1 LRQSV
6 LSVEALKGLKCFCPH
21 DERDGRLDEMANGRN
36 SKLKTFPLVTVF
48 VGCYNHSRFV
58 EECLDSVRHQTYPN
72 LQVIIFDD
80 CSKDNSVSVIDTWL
94 KKYRLD
100 WQFISHTRN
109 VGICASLNE
118 VLRLARGKYAS
129 MVAADDV
136 WLPDKTA
143 RQVEMMEQLPED
155 VGVLYS
161 DAFQIDENSATL
173 PQMFIEAH
181 RKFVVPSEGFLFD
194 VLWEGNFIPAMT
206 TLIRRECFTQVG
218 TYDEDLCFEDWDI
231 WMRISRTFRFAYD
244 KIPAANYRIVSSS
257 AARTMSEAMSRSVE
271 LLRVKY
277 FFRGWLNAEQG
288 KDAALA
294 LDGVVWRL
302 YQVGSHIPLRWKSA
316 LLKQNCSAKT
326 ICLIVCSTCGLSFA
340 RFQQILAFGVALKE
354 KIFRQKREHRL

>member
-1 LRQSV
+1 MEDFS
-6 LSVEALKGLKCFCPH
+6 
-21 DERDGRLDEMANGRN
+21 EMANAPN
-36 SKLKTFPLVTVF
+36 PKLQNYPLVTAF

-80 CSKDNSVSVIDTWL
+80 GSKDNSVSVIDTWL
-94 KKYRLD
+94 KKHRLD

-118 VLRLARGKYAS
+118 VLPLARGKYIS

-143 RQVEMMEQLPED
+143 RQVEMMEQMPAD

-161 DAFQIDENSATL
+161 DAFQIDENGETL

-181 RKFVVPSEGFLFD
+181 RKFVVPPEGFLFD

-244 KIPAANYRIVSSS
+244 KTPAAKYRIVASS
-257 AARTMSEAMSRSVE
+257 AVRTMSEAMCRSEE
-271 LLRVKY
+271 LFRVKY
-277 FFRGWLNAEQG
+277 FVRGWLNAEQG
-288 KDAALA
+288 RNAALA

-340 RFQQILAFGVALKE
+340 RFQQILAFGVALKG
-354 KIFRQKREHRL
+354 KIFRQQREHRL